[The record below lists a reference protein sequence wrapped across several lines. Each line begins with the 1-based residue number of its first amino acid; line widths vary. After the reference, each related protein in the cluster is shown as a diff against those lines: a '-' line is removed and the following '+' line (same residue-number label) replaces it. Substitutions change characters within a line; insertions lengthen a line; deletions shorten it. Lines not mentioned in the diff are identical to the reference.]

1 MADALSRN
9 PSSGNDS
16 IPNLGPEFQQEFA
29 KLNLIMV
36 TEGNVL
42 NLEIQPTLME
52 KIKEAQHGHPSIDG
66 IKRKVS
72 LGKASEFN
80 VDEQGILWSER
91 DFAYQISR
99 TSNSR
104 F

>member
-1 MADALSRN
+1 
-9 PSSGNDS
+9 
-16 IPNLGPEFQQEFA
+16 
-29 KLNLIMV
+29 
-36 TEGNVL
+36 
-42 NLEIQPTLME
+42 ME

-104 F
+104 FWLKAAPLRIQSTLEEQKCTKTFRKIFGGTV